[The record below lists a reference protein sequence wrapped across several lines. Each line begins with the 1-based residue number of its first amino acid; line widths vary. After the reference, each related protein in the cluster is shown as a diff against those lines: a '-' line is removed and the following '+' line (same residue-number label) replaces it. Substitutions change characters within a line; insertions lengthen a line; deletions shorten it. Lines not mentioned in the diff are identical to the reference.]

1 MARRNSS
8 HVEIEQSRKRSV
20 TTTTHV
26 AREQCNCKLIG
37 WLVSFFSL
45 SLFSFER
52 ERRERKLTSSITVET
67 VPSPFPFKRSKLQ
80 GNCCARNKF
89 LRKKEKGS
97 NYLSPQ
103 LLKNPSSSQSK
114 HPPITKPQPLVL
126 PSTSV
131 TTIPK
136 VIFSKRKKIAILN
149 TIISI
154 KLERRERE
162 R

>member
-1 MARRNSS
+1 MARFF
-8 HVEIEQSRKRSV
+8 
-20 TTTTHV
+20 
-26 AREQCNCKLIG
+26 
-37 WLVSFFSL
+37 FFSL
-45 SLFSFER
+45 SFFFR
-52 ERRERKLTSSITVET
+52 ERTERAKVDVVDHRET

>member
-1 MARRNSS
+1 MPRRNSS

-37 WLVSFFSL
+37 WLVSFFL
-45 SLFSFER
+45 SLFLLFQER
-52 ERRERKLTSSITVET
+52 TERAKVDVVDHRET

-80 GNCCARNKF
+80 LQGNCCARNEF

-114 HPPITKPQPLVL
+114 HPPITKPQPLLL

-136 VIFSKRKKIAILN
+136 VIFSKRKKL
-149 TIISI
+149 
-154 KLERRERE
+154 RY
-162 R
+162 